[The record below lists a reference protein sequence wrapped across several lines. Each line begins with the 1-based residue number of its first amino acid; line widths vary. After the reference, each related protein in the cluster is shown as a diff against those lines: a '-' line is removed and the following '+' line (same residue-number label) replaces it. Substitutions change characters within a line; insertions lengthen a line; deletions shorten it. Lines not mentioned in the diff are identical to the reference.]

1 MRRSAIL
8 ALIVSLAAALVV
20 PAAAGSPRA
29 GGTIQGNITDEAG
42 LPLPVAALQ
51 HLSAEAFD
59 TVTGHRYQA
68 LSSDPEGRYQLS
80 ELPAGT
86 YKLRFRYLDLAGNLL
101 RYRWHDDQ
109 PTFAAATPVTL
120 RAGATLTID
129 VALGVLQGAQVKGVF
144 LSGPPTAGA
153 INGSGG
159 CYGVEIFEAGG
170 ISIGTVGRVDQM
182 GHWTSAGLVPAG
194 AMAAVA
200 RWDPEAPRCPDVLPH
215 LWKWYRGP
223 SGGTAYAD
231 DLVADSRL
239 LAASGTFVVPDDEDF
254 LRYIN
259 FRLTPTPTC
268 LFRTPTIVG
277 TTLSETIVGTED
289 DDVIYGLGGNDRI
302 FGRAGSDV
310 ICGDAGDDIL
320 KGGAGRDT
328 LLGGGNPGLIEDGF
342 DRAFGGA
349 GRLDNCN
356 AEAVRGCEFGVAG

>member
-8 ALIVSLAAALVV
+8 ALVVFLAAALIV
-20 PAAAGSPRA
+20 PAAAGAPRA
-29 GGTIQGNITDEAG
+29 GGTIQGTITDEAG

-51 HLSAEAFD
+51 RLSVEAFD
-59 TVTGHRYQA
+59 TSTGHRYQA
-68 LSSDPEGRYQLS
+68 WSSDSQGHYQLTD
-80 ELPAGT
+80 LPAGT
-86 YKLRFRYLDLAGNLL
+86 YKLRFRYLDRTDNLL
-101 RYRWHDDQ
+101 RYRWFDDQ
-109 PTFAAATPVTL
+109 PTYGTATPLTL
-120 RAGATLTID
+120 DAGATLTID
-129 VALGVLQGAQVKGVF
+129 AVLGVLQGAQVKGVF
-144 LSGPPTAGA
+144 LSGPPTSGA
-153 INGSGG
+153 IDGSSG
-159 CYGVEIFEAGG
+159 CYGVDIFEADG
-170 ISIGTVGRVDQM
+170 ISIGTVGKVDGL
-182 GHWTSAGLVPAG
+182 GHWVSAGLVPAG
-194 AMAAVA
+194 RMTAVA
-200 RWDPEAPRCPDVLPH
+200 RWDPGAPLCPDVLPH
-215 LWKWYRGP
+215 LWKWYQGP

-239 LAASGTFVVPDDEDF
+239 LAASGTFEVPEHDI
-254 LRYIN
+254 LRGIN

-268 LFRTPTIVG
+268 LFRTPTIIG

-289 DDVIYGLGGNDRI
+289 DDVIYGLAGNDRI

-342 DRAFGGA
+342 DQAFGGA